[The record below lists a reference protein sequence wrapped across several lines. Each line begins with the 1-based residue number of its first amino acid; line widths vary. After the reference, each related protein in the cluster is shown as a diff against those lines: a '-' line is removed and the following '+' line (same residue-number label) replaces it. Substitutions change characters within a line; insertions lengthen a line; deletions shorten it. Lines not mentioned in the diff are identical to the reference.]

1 MVFCFSQVALPAS
14 TTTSID
20 THLEDP
26 GISRGNGKKQV
37 WQSMHSYSMLE
48 SQICVLTQPPDLPRS
63 EILPLLSSQ
72 NTSGSEKFCSSAEE
86 VHFSALKNLHRN
98 LKPAP
103 VQLCSETPIQTM
115 RWHTKLG
122 KSAFWGWFMSASWQ
136 LDTKAIFSEHINK
149 LSIWK
154 SYSNFVAGGYFGNNS
169 SLGTQLFYKSGLKNC
184 HISTNKTSE
193 VEEFN

>member
-48 SQICVLTQPPDLPRS
+48 SQICVLTQPPDLPKS

-72 NTSGSEKFCSSAEE
+72 NTSGEWKVLFQCRRGPFLSSQEPPQKFKTCSCPALLGNTHPNHAMTHEVGQICPLGMIYVSILATGYKGYLFWAHQQAEHMEKLQQF
-86 VHFSALKNLHRN
+86 RGRR
-98 LKPAP
+98 
-103 VQLCSETPIQTM
+103 I
-115 RWHTKLG
+115 
-122 KSAFWGWFMSASWQ
+122 FWEQ
-136 LDTKAIFSEHINK
+136 
-149 LSIWK
+149 
-154 SYSNFVAGGYFGNNS
+154 
-169 SLGTQLFYKSGLKNC
+169 
-184 HISTNKTSE
+184 
-193 VEEFN
+193 

>member
-1 MVFCFSQVALPAS
+1 MVFCFSQVVLPAS
-14 TTTSID
+14 TTSCID

-26 GISRGNGKKQV
+26 GISRGNGKKQA
-37 WQSMHSYSMLE
+37 WQSMRSYSTSE
-48 SQICVLTQPPDLPRS
+48 SQIRVLTQPPDLPKS

-72 NTSGSEKFCSSAEE
+72 NTSGEWKVAEE

-98 LKPAP
+98 LNPAP
-103 VQLCSETPIQTM
+103 VQLCWETPIQTL

-122 KSAFWGWFMSASWQ
+122 KSASRGRFMSASWQ
-136 LDTKAIFSEHINK
+136 LDAKAIVAEHTNK

-154 SYSNFVAGGYFGNNS
+154 SYSNLVAGGYFGNNS

-184 HISTNKTSE
+184 HISISKTSK